1 MNKQMVLSRVYSA
14 SSAVIVSVMLLCCM
28 VCKWAPLMTATT
40 MLASLIIGSP
50 PLFSLQILLWLSEKL
65 PLQKS
70 FAWILLLAFIPPFAL
85 ITGWLMAD
93 LVPGRPW
100 LLLLLGMFSGYV
112 GILAHGI
119 SVGKFFNS
127 NEDEGNE

>member
-1 MNKQMVLSRVYSA
+1 MVLSRVYSA
-14 SSAVIVSVMLLCCM
+14 SSTIIVAVMLLCCM
-28 VCKWAPLMTATT
+28 VCKWSPLMTAITVV
-40 MLASLIIGSP
+40 ASLVIGSP
-50 PLFSLQILLWLSEKL
+50 PLFSLQILLWLSKKL
-65 PLQKS
+65 HLQKS

-93 LVPGRPW
+93 FVPGRPW
-100 LLLLLGMFSGYV
+100 SLLLLGMFSGYV

-119 SVGKFFNS
+119 SVSKFFNP